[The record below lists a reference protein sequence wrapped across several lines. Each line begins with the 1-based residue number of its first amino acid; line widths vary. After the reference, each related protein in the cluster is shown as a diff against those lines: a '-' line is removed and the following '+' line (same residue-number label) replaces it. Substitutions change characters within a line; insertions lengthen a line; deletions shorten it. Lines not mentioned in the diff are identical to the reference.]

1 MDEETALGQDAVEEM
16 ALITVAALMGYV
28 RFYVD
33 TKRQCKLDNR
43 LNINSVG
50 FEWLRRDYHNL
61 IQIWTVLSRTR
72 LRTIRDTLTYVNGHS
87 SREPE
92 MLFLGLIPRF
102 PCLYWSTVGTGTA
115 KPVDKSIAGTFC
127 IIRRSGEHLFVGLIL
142 WVAGTTL
149 GGDIWVRYLQTGRQ
163 IDGGT
168 FYISEDQRSI
178 L

>member
-1 MDEETALGQDAVEEM
+1 M

-92 MLFLGLIPRF
+92 MLFLRLIPRF

-127 IIRRSGEHLFVGLIL
+127 IIRRSAEQSLRRSNFMGCGYHLGWRHMGSVPPNRSTNRSRYLLHIRRSEEHLVVG
-142 WVAGTTL
+142 
-149 GGDIWVRYLQTGRQ
+149 
-163 IDGGT
+163 
-168 FYISEDQRSI
+168 
-178 L
+178 